1 MKKPFLFAF
10 FFFLT
15 AALSIQSSG
24 STGAAVLSAHAEA
37 ASDVPD
43 AGKGTITCVIDG
55 QQKKFT
61 VEQPFSV
68 IKLDPLSKGPKNGI
82 EIQDGSFREEGFQIK
97 FKKSGVTKI
106 TSDSTG
112 DKNCFIKYYN
122 PKGITY
128 VGQKMTVTVTSYN
141 QTKLT
146 GTFSGKMTNAHYEKG
161 SDRYPASITI
171 YNGKFS
177 LAGKTAAAGK

>member
-1 MKKPFLFAF
+1 MKKPILFAF
-10 FFFLT
+10 FFLLT
-15 AALSIQSSG
+15 TVMTIQSSG
-24 STGAAVLSAHAEA
+24 SASGVAMSTHMDAALR
-37 ASDVPD
+37 VPE

-68 IKLDPLSKGPKNGI
+68 IKLDPQSKGPKNGI

-112 DKNCFIKYYN
+112 DKYCLIKYYN

-128 VGQKMTVTVTSYN
+128 VAQKMTVTVTSYN

-146 GTFSGKMTNAHYEKG
+146 GTFSGKMANAHYEKG

-171 YNGKFS
+171 YNGKFN
-177 LAGKTAAAGK
+177 LTGKAAASGK